1 MHALIER
8 IGRAS
13 DQVFFVLEEVGEM
26 VFGTIARVPFW
37 LLCIAVCSPFLI
49 SAAPP
54 AAEVNTSDPLTN
66 LIQYGVLGMV
76 VLGFITGWIVPG
88 PQAKQL
94 IEENKRLNALI
105 ESRFLPMSEQ
115 YAATLERS
123 AIVMDKA
130 TDALEVAAAA
140 LARIEPR
147 ERGKG

>member
-1 MHALIER
+1 MRALIWLEDAL
-8 IGRAS
+8 GRLG
-13 DQVFFVLEEVGEM
+13 DLL
-26 VFGTIARVPFW
+26 FGTLVKVPVW
-37 LLCIAVCSPFLI
+37 VACICVVTPFLI

-54 AAEVNTSDPLTN
+54 PTVDANSSDPLTN

-94 IEENKRLNALI
+94 IEENKRLNTLI
-105 ESRFLPMSEQ
+105 ETRFLPMSEQ

-140 LARIEPR
+140 LARLPR
-147 ERGKG
+147 ERGEG